1 MSLVEQALKKLR
13 ESRPAGTPQ
22 SPPLHPH
29 AAGVPAMPTPAPSPQ
44 YAPVL
49 RSSRIVNIDR
59 AALRAAEVIP
69 SVEQERQLG
78 HDYRQL
84 KRPLLANAFGRGV
97 PAMASGRALMVASA
111 LPGDGKTFT
120 SINLAMSIAL
130 EKDVS
135 VLLVDA
141 DVAKPHVSRLLNI
154 LEEPG
159 LLDVLRDDNLDV
171 ESTILNTDVPNLYV
185 LPAGRNA
192 DTATELLA
200 SVRMQSV
207 VAQLCARDPNRVVLF
222 DSPPLLLTSESR
234 VLATHVGQVVVVVR
248 ADVTPQQ
255 AVLDALQLLPENRFV
270 GLVLNQ
276 DDESMH
282 GGYQQYYGQRED
294 SSA

>member
-13 ESRPAGTPQ
+13 ESRPAGAPQ
-22 SPPLHPH
+22 SPPPHPH
-29 AAGVPAMPTPAPSPQ
+29 AAPAVPAPAPPPQ
-44 YAPVL
+44 YAPVS
-49 RSSRIVNIDR
+49 RSSRVVHIDR

-97 PAMASGRALMVASA
+97 AALPSGRALMVASA